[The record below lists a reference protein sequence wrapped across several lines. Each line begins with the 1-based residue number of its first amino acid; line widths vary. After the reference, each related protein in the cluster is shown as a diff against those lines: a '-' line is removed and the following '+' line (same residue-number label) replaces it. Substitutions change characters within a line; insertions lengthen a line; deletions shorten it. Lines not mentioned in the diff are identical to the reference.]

1 MDIVIKN
8 GLVIDPEN
16 KIYSKLNIGI
26 HNGKITAVS
35 QDDLHGNEVIDAK
48 SMIVTPGFID
58 GHMHEDEYDIDKDEF
73 SISIFDCMLRM
84 GVTTAIGGNCGDGS
98 SRPDLY
104 IDAVDRK
111 GLPVNFGLL
120 VPHNGLR
127 RLVGENDK
135 YKKASKKNIEKM
147 RNIAEEYLDK
157 GCLGISFGIR
167 YVPGIDMEELL
178 TVSEALKKDRKIVA
192 AHIRDDAKQVIPSA
206 MELINVGINLE
217 VPVQVSHIG
226 SMGAY
231 GQMES
236 LLTLIDNYKAM
247 GLDISS
253 DCYPYSAFSTSLGE
267 TTYDDG
273 FLSRYETTY
282 ESIEIG
288 EDEYRGKRLNEE
300 LFFKLRKERPE
311 LITIGHVMKDE
322 EIDMAIA
329 HPAVLIASDGF
340 MHNFQGHPRA
350 SGTFPRV
357 INKYVKEK
365 KLISLYDAIE
375 KMTYL
380 TAKRY
385 GLRNKGGLSVG
396 KDADIVIFNF
406 DEICDNATFEN
417 PSLPPNGIKFVIV
430 NGKVAVKDNEI
441 LNRNLGKSIRR

>member
-26 HNGKITAVS
+26 HNGKIAAIS

-48 SMIVTPGFID
+48 GMIVTPGFID
-58 GHMHEDEYDIDKDEF
+58 GHMHEDKYDIDKDEF

-84 GVTTAIGGNCGDGS
+84 GVTTAIGGNCGDGP

-135 YKKASKKNIEKM
+135 YKKASKNNIEKM

-178 TVSEALKKDRKIVA
+178 TISEALKKDRKIVA

-236 LLTLIDNYKAM
+236 LLALIDNYKSM

-253 DCYPYSAFSTSLGE
+253 DCYPYNAFSTSLGE

-282 ESIEIG
+282 ESIEVG
-288 EDEYRGKRLNEE
+288 EGEYRGKRLNEE
-300 LFFKLRKERPE
+300 LFFKLRKEKPE

-322 EIDMAIA
+322 EIDMAIS

-340 MHNFQGHPRA
+340 MHDFQGHPRA

-385 GLRNKGGLSVG
+385 RLRNKGGLSVG

>member
-26 HNGKITAVS
+26 HNGKIAAIS

-48 SMIVTPGFID
+48 GMIVTPGFID
-58 GHMHEDEYDIDKDEF
+58 GHMHEDKYDIDKDEF

-84 GVTTAIGGNCGDGS
+84 GVTTAIGGNCGDGP

-135 YKKASKKNIEKM
+135 YKKASKNNIEKM

-178 TVSEALKKDRKIVA
+178 TISEALKKDRKIVA

-236 LLTLIDNYKAM
+236 LLALIDNYKSM

-253 DCYPYSAFSTSLGE
+253 DCYPYNAFSTSLGE

-282 ESIEIG
+282 ESIEVG
-288 EDEYRGKRLNEE
+288 EGEYRGKRLNEE
-300 LFFKLRKERPE
+300 LFFKLRKEKPE
-311 LITIGHVMKDE
+311 LM
-322 EIDMAIA
+322 
-329 HPAVLIASDGF
+329 
-340 MHNFQGHPRA
+340 
-350 SGTFPRV
+350 V
-357 INKYVKEK
+357 IIN
-365 KLISLYDAIE
+365 D
-375 KMTYL
+375 
-380 TAKRY
+380 
-385 GLRNKGGLSVG
+385 LR
-396 KDADIVIFNF
+396 IQ
-406 DEICDNATFEN
+406 
-417 PSLPPNGIKFVIV
+417 
-430 NGKVAVKDNEI
+430 
-441 LNRNLGKSIRR
+441 